1 MQNNYYLG
9 LIKYR
14 PNTKWF
20 EIYKLI
26 LAETRDEAEKKLRVW
41 ADKSVADKNVF
52 ITVTETL

>member
-1 MQNNYYLG
+1 MEYYLG

-26 LAETRDEAEKKLRVW
+26 KAKDIIEAESKLKKW
-41 ADKSVADKNVF
+41 ADKSVADRNVCII
-52 ITVTETL
+52 ITECL